1 VPGGRLPEAGGGA
14 GLSAAAWLR
23 GENVVSDSKKW
34 ALDRLAEA
42 NIIFEPNEVSW
53 KGQLRDLIV
62 WALELALITYLAQ
75 RFFS

>member
-1 VPGGRLPEAGGGA
+1 M
-14 GLSAAAWLR
+14 
-23 GENVVSDSKKW
+23 SDSKKW